1 MSGGVGIKISIITVV
16 FNNGATIEDTIRS
29 IESQTYRDVEHIAI
43 DGGSTDRTLQVI
55 AAHRDKIAHFVSE
68 PDRGIFDAMNKG
80 LRFATGDVVAFLN
93 ADDVYADTEVL
104 QRVADA
110 FADPAVQVS
119 YADLVYVDPRDLDKQ
134 VRYWK
139 SRDFRPGLF
148 ARGWVPAHPTFF
160 ARRSAY
166 QQYGG
171 YDESLGLAADFDL
184 MMRLL
189 EHYRLKSVYI
199 PRVAVKMRLGG
210 VSNRSIRNIVRQN
223 IDIVRA
229 CRKNH
234 VWVSPLFF
242 LAKPLAKLS
251 QYVLRPAGQ

>member
-1 MSGGVGIKISIITVV
+1 MSIKISIITVV
-16 FNNGATIEDTIRS
+16 LNNGATIEDTICS
-29 IESQTYRDVEHIAI
+29 IESQSYRNVEHIVI
-43 DGGSTDRTLQVI
+43 DGGSTDCTLEVI
-55 AAHRDKIAHFVSE
+55 QRHQAKINHFISE

-80 LRFATGDVVAFLN
+80 LRFATGDVVTFLN
-93 ADDVYADTEVL
+93 ADDIYAGTDVL

-110 FADPAVQVS
+110 FADPSVDAS
-119 YADLVYVDPRDLDKQ
+119 YADLVYVDPRDLYKP

-139 SRDFRPGLF
+139 SREFIPGLF

-160 ARRSAY
+160 ARCAAY

-189 EHYRLKSVYI
+189 ERHRLKSVYI
-199 PRVAVKMRLGG
+199 PHIAVKMRIGG
-210 VSNRSIRNIVRQN
+210 VSNRSIHNIVRQN

-229 CRKNH
+229 CRKNRVH
-234 VWVSPLFF
+234 VSPMFF
-242 LAKPLAKLS
+242 LFKAISRLAQFFTRPPL
-251 QYVLRPAGQ
+251 V